1 MDTLNCRDAV
11 WLPSVT
17 LIVNPNWPV
26 AVGVPL
32 SVPFEASVRPGGRY
46 VNGASVHV
54 SAPVPPVAVNVF
66 VYAVPTCPVAS
77 VEVPFI
83 EIVVTFSVNCRA
95 AEAMASCALM
105 RKVYL
110 PDTVG
115 VPVRTPADVRVT
127 PAGKDP
133 P

>member
-26 AVGVPL
+26 AVCVPL

-54 SAPVPPVAVNVF
+54 SALVPPVAVYVF

-77 VEVPFI
+77 VEVPVM
-83 EIVVTFSVNCRA
+83 ELVVTCGVRCCA
-95 AEAMASCALM
+95 A
-105 RKVYL
+105 
-110 PDTVG
+110 G
-115 VPVRTPADVRVT
+115 VV
-127 PAGKDP
+127 
-133 P
+133 